1 MEILMMFIA
10 GVGTFLIGCKLLS
23 DNIEMLAN
31 KGIRNLFNKSSKN
44 KLVGVGIGTVATA
57 VVQSSAATT
66 VMVVGLV
73 NAGVMTLFQATT
85 IIMGANI
92 GTTITA
98 QIVALKSLPISEIA
112 MSLAAIG
119 IFITMLAKKKKFK
132 ILGFALGGLGLIF
145 VGLEFMSEAIAQ
157 LETDVINDLLSNLS
171 NPFLLLLFGIIT
183 TAIMQSS
190 SAVTSIIITMTAGGL
205 VIGNGGNDV
214 LFVIL
219 GTNIGTCVTTLLSSI
234 GASTN
239 GRRASIIH
247 LMFNLFG
254 SCIFT
259 IILLLWPGFMD
270 NVLAKAFSLPST
282 QIAMFHTLFNVV
294 CTAIF
299 LPFTNIFVKLSQLI
313 IKDKKEEPI
322 KIINMDERMLQY
334 PSVALGQITKEMSR
348 MTYEAV
354 NILNISID
362 DFLKKNDDNTE
373 MIRNTNE
380 KLELMNKEI
389 ISYLVNISNAQVS
402 YGEEKMIS
410 SFHHNLNDIMRIAE
424 LADNVTKYTANVLK
438 DGLEFSSSV
447 IQEIDNM
454 KDLINELYRLTDLTF
469 NSRKLDLMDDIN
481 KVEDQIDT
489 MRSTLV
495 KDHLERLK
503 KGKCQPQCSGVF
515 INLVNNLERAADHLT
530 YIAQSV

>member
-1 MEILMMFIA
+1 MEILMIFIA

-23 DNIEMLAN
+23 DNIELLAN

-98 QIVALKSLPISEIA
+98 QIVALNDLPISEIA

-119 IFITMLAKKKKFK
+119 IFITMLAKKKKLK

-145 VGLEFMSEAIAQ
+145 VGLEFMSSAIAG
-157 LETDVINDLLSNLS
+157 LDTDVINDILSKLS
-171 NPFLLLLFGIIT
+171 NPLLLLLFGIIT

-205 VIGNGGNDV
+205 IIGNGGNDV

-294 CTAIF
+294 CTIIF
-299 LPFTNIFVKLSQLI
+299 LPFTNVFVKLSQII

-348 MTYEAV
+348 MTSEAV

-362 DFLKKNDDNTE
+362 DFLNKNDEHTE
-373 MIRNTNE
+373 MIRNTND

-389 ISYLVNISNAQVS
+389 ITYLVNISNAQVS

-447 IQEIDNM
+447 IQEIGNM
-454 KDLINELYRLTDLTF
+454 RELINELYRLINVTF
-469 NSRKLDLMDDIN
+469 NSRKLDLIDDIN
-481 KVEDQIDT
+481 NVEDKIDT

-495 KDHLERLK
+495 KEHLDRLK
-503 KGKCQPQCSGVF
+503 KGKCQPQSSGVF

-530 YIAQSV
+530 YIAQSI

>member
-98 QIVALKSLPISEIA
+98 QIVALKFLPISEIA

-119 IFITMLAKKKKFK
+119 IFMTMLAKKKKFK

-157 LETDVINDLLSNLS
+157 LNPDVINDLLSNLS

-254 SCIFT
+254 SCVFT

>member
-1 MEILMMFIA
+1 MEILMIFIA

-23 DNIEMLAN
+23 DNIELLAN
-31 KGIRNLFNKSSKN
+31 KGIRSLFNKSSKN

-98 QIVALKSLPISEIA
+98 QIVALNDLPISEIA

-119 IFITMLAKKKKFK
+119 IFITMLAKKKKIK

-145 VGLEFMSEAIAQ
+145 VGLEFMSSAIAS
-157 LETDVINDLLSNLS
+157 LDTDVINDILSKLS
-171 NPFLLLLFGIIT
+171 NPFLLLLFGIIV

-205 VIGNGGNDV
+205 IIGNGGNDV

-270 NVLAKAFSLPST
+270 DVLSKAFSLPST

-294 CTAIF
+294 CTIIF
-299 LPFTNIFVKLSQLI
+299 LPFTNVFVKLSQIL

-348 MTYEAV
+348 MTSEAV

-362 DFLKKNDDNTE
+362 DFLNKNDEHTE
-373 MIRNTNE
+373 MIRNTND

-389 ISYLVNISNAQVS
+389 ITYLVNISNAQVS

-447 IQEIDNM
+447 IQEIGNM
-454 KDLINELYRLTDLTF
+454 KELINELYRLTDITF

-481 KVEDQIDT
+481 KVEDKIDT

-495 KDHLERLK
+495 KDHLDRLK
-503 KGKCQPQCSGVF
+503 KGKCQPQSSGVF

-530 YIAQSV
+530 YIAQSI